1 MIRRVAAAVRAAL
14 SRRFLGVTAEEIR
27 YTFDDVRNELR
38 ATRAE
43 ILGELADLRR
53 DVDALIGRDV
63 APQRDDEE
71 KPVAEA

>member
-1 MIRRVAAAVRAAL
+1 VIRRLLAAGRAAL

-27 YTFDDVRNELR
+27 YTFDDVRKELR

-43 ILGELADLRR
+43 LLGEVAALRR
-53 DVDALIGRDV
+53 DLDALLGADG
-63 APQRDDEE
+63 APEEDDE